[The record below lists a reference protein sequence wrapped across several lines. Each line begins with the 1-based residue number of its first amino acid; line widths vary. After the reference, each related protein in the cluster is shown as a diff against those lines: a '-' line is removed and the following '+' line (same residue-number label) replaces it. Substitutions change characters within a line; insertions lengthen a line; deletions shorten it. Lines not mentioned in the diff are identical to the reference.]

1 MNIIA
6 FAEICKVL
14 TAKSYITTL
23 SESFTKDPE
32 QQDDLYYTGWLAV
45 AEVPGDYTIE
55 AYCEIAYKAM
65 LHKYTL
71 YYLPI
76 PKVCGDGYARQTLD
90 YGVVKTK
97 RIKRYF
103 KRNNRE

>member
-14 TAKSYITTL
+14 TAKTYITTL

-32 QQDDLYYTGWLAV
+32 QQKDLYYTGWLAV

-65 LHKYTL
+65 LRKYAL
-71 YYLPI
+71 YYMPLLKI
-76 PKVCGDGYARQTLD
+76 CSDGQTREGLD
-90 YGVVKTK
+90 YGVVKTR
-97 RIKRYF
+97 RIRKYF
-103 KRNNRE
+103 KKKSI

>member
-65 LHKYTL
+65 LRKYL
-71 YYLPI
+71 IYYLPV
-76 PKVCGDGYARQTLD
+76 PKPESDGYIRDTHDIGLRRVNKKIKF
-90 YGVVKTK
+90 YKKK
-97 RIKRYF
+97 R
-103 KRNNRE
+103 